1 VLGLDE
7 LLVACN
13 VWPQESNEHA
23 DMVEKARRSQ
33 VFDALADR
41 VFKALSLRLS
51 EEGDTRA
58 SDAMEEWW
66 RFYSLVTSVLAT
78 ESAWKAGF
86 RALNSTHSTLCDPPL
101 FGVNRYALEKGV
113 SSSGY

>member
-1 VLGLDE
+1 
-7 LLVACN
+7 
-13 VWPQESNEHA
+13 
-23 DMVEKARRSQ
+23 MVEKARRSQ

-51 EEGDTRA
+51 EEGYTRT

-86 RALNSTHSTLCDPPL
+86 RALNSTLCDPPL